1 MRISAS
7 PVLCSDTATPQ
18 PQDTRKPTEFK
29 RGLVVPS
36 RLLASGISSLVSAA
50 VLAET
55 LPSFVSCKLLAVMG
69 SVAEEQNERMSCY
82 SLLEISLPA
91 MEATFAVYCT

>member
-18 PQDTRKPTEFK
+18 PQDIRKPTEFK

-36 RLLASGISSLVSAA
+36 RLLASGIPSLVSAA

-55 LPSFVSCKLLAVMG
+55 LPSLVSCKLLVVM
-69 SVAEEQNERMSCY
+69 SPSSKEQNERLSYY
-82 SLLEISLPA
+82 SLLELSSSE
-91 MEATFAVYCT
+91 MEATSAVDCT